1 MKENKKRKINLVA
14 VLLAVAVAVNVA
26 MSAYI
31 CVDKVND
38 IKTNSEHES
47 TVSDMQKNIDES
59 QKKIDDL
66 QKNIDDL
73 QEYINTASTNLSSVT
88 DLQMQVDSLVANNEY
103 YQYRIYLLTEQ
114 IDLMFTDD
122 QNSADIKFAKEMFE
136 KGAGKIIAILSSDYS
151 QYPMAKPHKEAMI
164 NDRPFEKRDVL
175 YSDVVKEFS
184 EIFTG
189 DALER
194 VFESLDDRL
203 AEKDGY
209 LYTRTAGASGWG
221 VQNIKINKVSETDKE
236 KTYQVKSESTAADG
250 EVFAVNICTMTIKQV
265 DGSYRISEF
274 DYY

>member
-1 MKENKKRKINLVA
+1 MKENKKRKKFLVA
-14 VLLAVAVAVNVA
+14 VLLTVAVAVNVA

-47 TVSDMQKNIDES
+47 TVSDMQKNID
-59 QKKIDDL
+59 DL

-73 QEYINTASTNLSSVT
+73 QEYVDTASTNLSSVT

-114 IDLMFTDD
+114 IDSMFTDD
-122 QNSADIKFAKEMFE
+122 QSSADIQFAKEMFE

-151 QYPMAKPHKEAMI
+151 QYPMAKAYDKIVI
-164 NDRPFEKRDVL
+164 NDWPFEKRDVP

-194 VFESLDDRL
+194 VLGSLDDRL

-221 VQNIKINKVSETDKE
+221 VQNIKINKVSESDDE